1 MLTGDTTL
9 HFLIISGLS
18 DSSKTTDQY
27 HPVESQLYS
36 DVIVYCDRGGA
47 VGLFRLLCQGF
58 SWMLTLENDSFAILI
73 KLFSISLN
81 LVIS

>member
-1 MLTGDTTL
+1 MMFSFSDLSLFVISCDHVLTGDTTL
-9 HFLIISGLS
+9 HFLIISGLG

-47 VGLFRLLCQGF
+47 VGLFR
-58 SWMLTLENDSFAILI
+58 
-73 KLFSISLN
+73 
-81 LVIS
+81 

>member
-1 MLTGDTTL
+1 MMFSFSDLSLFVISCDHVLTGDTTL

-18 DSSKTTDQY
+18 DSSKATDQY

-47 VGLFRLLCQGF
+47 VDYSDNFVRAFHGC
-58 SWMLTLENDSFAILI
+58 
-73 KLFSISLN
+73 
-81 LVIS
+81 

>member
-1 MLTGDTTL
+1 MMFSFSDLSLFVISCDHVLTGDTTL

-47 VGLFRLLCQGF
+47 VGLFR
-58 SWMLTLENDSFAILI
+58 
-73 KLFSISLN
+73 
-81 LVIS
+81 